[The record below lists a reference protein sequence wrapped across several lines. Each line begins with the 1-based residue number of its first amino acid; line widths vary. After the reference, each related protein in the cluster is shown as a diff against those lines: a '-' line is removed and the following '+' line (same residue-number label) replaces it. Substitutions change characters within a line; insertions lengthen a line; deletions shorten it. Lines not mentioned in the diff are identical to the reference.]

1 MFSLCSDVYFEFTLS
16 SHKLSPHVDNPYR
29 NPNPGFQLLH
39 ALENQCILTGGS
51 LAVDG
56 YEVARQLKEENSE
69 MFEILAKVPCRWEND
84 GGDKSTALV
93 YFGPQ
98 ISTNPTTG
106 TFQRMMCILYSCM
119 VFLIF
124 Y

>member
-1 MFSLCSDVYFEFTLS
+1 MHSAQKYNVFYVLTFTLSLLLS

-39 ALENQCILTGGS
+39 ALENQCIVTGGS

-106 TFQRMMCILYSCM
+106 TFLRMMCI
-119 VFLIF
+119 
-124 Y
+124 